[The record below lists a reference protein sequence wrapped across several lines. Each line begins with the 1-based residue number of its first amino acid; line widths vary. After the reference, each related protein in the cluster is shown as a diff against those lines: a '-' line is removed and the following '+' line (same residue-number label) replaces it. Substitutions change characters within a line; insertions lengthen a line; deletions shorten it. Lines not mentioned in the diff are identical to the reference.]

1 MKQDGKHEADLRVR
15 RSEGMASAPPRRC
28 GPGGF
33 VTWMLVAAMGV
44 IGCSPS
50 SDGLDDASATTAS
63 AELRFPGSTE
73 TIDGLG
79 RAVLEALSRSDTV
92 ALAELRL
99 TEREHNDVVWPELP
113 AARPKVN
120 FPIDF
125 AWSNIEMRD
134 RRSLTR
140 LLPVFDGLDAHFRTV
155 QCRGAT
161 QTFETFEVLTDCWT
175 IFDVEGREGPFE
187 AQLFKDVLVRG
198 GGHKIFRYY
207 DEMPRRHDP
216 ARAG

>member
-1 MKQDGKHEADLRVR
+1 MKQDGRHEADRQVRSREGTAALR
-15 RSEGMASAPPRRC
+15 SPRR

-33 VTWMLVAAMGV
+33 VTWMLLVVLAGA
-44 IGCSPS
+44 GCSA
-50 SDGLDDASATTAS
+50 SDGGSDGGPAVTES

-79 RAVLEALSRSDTV
+79 RTVLEALTVSDTMT
-92 ALAELRL
+92 LAALRL
-99 TEREHNDVVWPELP
+99 TEREHNEVVWPELP
-113 AARPKVN
+113 AARPEVN

-125 AWSNIEMRD
+125 AWTNIELRD

-140 LLPVFDGLDAHFRTV
+140 LLPVFDGLEARFRTV
-155 QCRGAT
+155 QCRGAK
-161 QTFETFEVLTDCWT
+161 QTFATFEVLTDCWT

-216 ARAG
+216 AQAG